1 MTLKKVGKWCPECV
15 VLRSK
20 ILTILLLGV
29 LGAIWESFLLFGN
42 HAKKMIEKKTSL
54 WYLLG
59 VPAECAEAVG
69 GRGVR
74 ILSRILSTVQHA
86 SFPLLRTEDGA
97 ADSKRYAH
105 SAGPA

>member
-1 MTLKKVGKWCPECV
+1 MQ
-15 VLRSK
+15 
-20 ILTILLLGV
+20 
-29 LGAIWESFLLFGN
+29 FGN
-42 HAKKMIEKKTSL
+42 DGKKIVENKSSL

-59 VPAECAEAVG
+59 GPAECAEAVG

-74 ILSRILSTVQHA
+74 NIRQNCDNSLTRPD
-86 SFPLLRTEDGA
+86 PLLRTEDGA